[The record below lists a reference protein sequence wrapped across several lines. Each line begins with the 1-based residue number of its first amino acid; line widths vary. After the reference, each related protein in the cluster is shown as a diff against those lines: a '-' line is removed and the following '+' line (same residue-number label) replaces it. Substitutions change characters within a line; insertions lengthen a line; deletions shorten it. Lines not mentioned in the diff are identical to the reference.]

1 MLRKSQRVTTQ
12 LFEECMKKGRV
23 IHSPLF
29 VVRILHDPTLS
40 PTPATSP
47 ARIAAVA
54 PVKIAKTSVARHR
67 IRRRIYEAVRPHVL
81 QIAPGNIILF
91 LAKQP
96 VITATLSELRQAV
109 SDIFVK
115 AGLLR

>member
-1 MLRKSQRVTTQ
+1 
-12 LFEECMKKGRV
+12 LFEEVMKKGRV

-29 VVRILHDPTLS
+29 VVRILREAS
-40 PTPATSP
+40 
-47 ARIAAVA
+47 IAGTHVSAVA

-67 IRRRIYEAVRPHVL
+67 MRRRIYEAVRAHVPNL
-81 QIAPGNIILF
+81 VPGNVVVF
-91 LAKQP
+91 LAKQSAID
-96 VITATLSELRQAV
+96 VSLSDMRQAV